1 MAAAQADRILHQLR
15 WLAHGGAE
23 RAEHARSDGQL
34 LDRFISTQDE
44 HAFAELLRRHGP
56 MVLGV
61 CRRLLGHVQDAEDA
75 FQATF
80 LVLVRKARSITPREL
95 VGNWLYGVAYRVA
108 LDAQARSSR
117 RRARE
122 KQVEDMP
129 HPSITPADVDP
140 DLRPLLDR
148 ELSRLPPK
156 YRAAIV
162 LCDLEGRPRKD
173 AASQLGVPEGTLSS
187 RLNAGRKLLAGRL
200 ARHGLTLSGAAIA
213 TALAAGPG
221 QAAIPGALAISTI
234 KAAALGAAGQAVALG
249 LVSAR
254 AAALTEGVMKAML
267 ISKLKTMTGVLLTIG
282 LFAWGAGVLTLT
294 ADDAQAGGKVT
305 QAKQPGAADDQVLRL
320 LRQPDGRFRMLGVA
334 PQEHWQE
341 DAIDKHI
348 EWLTLKE
355 AIDTH
360 NEWLTQ
366 HQVRPKT
373 DDLRWDDL
381 LNKLHRYP
389 HGTDFC
395 VSCHKTTAAQTER
408 ALRGYLHAL
417 ERQQTKDGD
426 IIIIR
431 LPKKSNPDEDAQFL
445 RRLCLDLLGR
455 TPTPLETRFFLA
467 DKNANKYRA
476 VVEWLAHQADAQP
489 PAPPK
494 IADRPRQVTPAMRA
508 EAYVQEKLG
517 KQQLSPAERHI
528 VERVVEFM
536 QKQPAK

>member
-1 MAAAQADRILHQLR
+1 MAAAQADRIMHQLR

-23 RAEHARSDGQL
+23 RARSDGQL
-34 LDRFISTQDE
+34 LERFISVHDE

-80 LVLVRKARSITPREL
+80 MVLVRKARSVTPREL

-129 HPSITPADVDP
+129 HPSTPPADVDP

-162 LCDLEGRPRKD
+162 LCDLEGRPRRD

-187 RLNAGRKLLAGRL
+187 RLNAGRKLLAVRL
-200 ARHGLTLSGAAIA
+200 ARHGLTLSGAALA
-213 TALAAGPG
+213 TALATCPG
-221 QAAIPGALAISTI
+221 QAAIPSALAVSTI

-267 ISKLKTMTGVLLTIG
+267 ISKLKTVTGVLLTIG

-294 ADDAQAGGKVT
+294 ADDAQAGGKVA
-305 QAKQPGAADDQVLRL
+305 QAKQPGADSDVLRL
-320 LRQPDGRFRMLGVA
+320 LRQPDGRLRILGVV
-334 PQEHWQE
+334 PQEHRDE
-341 DAIDKHI
+341 EALDGRI
-348 EWLTLKE
+348 EWLLQTE
-355 AIDTH
+355 DVERHA
-360 NEWLTQ
+360 EWLAL
-366 HQVRPKT
+366 HQARPKIE
-373 DDLRWDDL
+373 DMRWDDL

-389 HGTDFC
+389 HSTDFC
-395 VSCHKTTAAQTER
+395 ASCHKTTAAQTER

-417 ERQQTKDGD
+417 ERQRTEDGD

-431 LPKKSNPDEDAQFL
+431 LPKKSTPDGDTQFL

-455 TPTPLETRFFLA
+455 TPTPLEMRYFL
-467 DKNANKYRA
+467 DDLRANKHRI
-476 VVEWLAHQADAQP
+476 VVEWLAKQADVQP
-489 PAPPK
+489 PVAPKAPK
-494 IADRPRQVTPAMRA
+494 IVDRLRQITPAQRA
-508 EAYVQEKLG
+508 EAHVQEKLG
-517 KQQLSPAERHI
+517 KQQLSPAERQI
-528 VERVVEFM
+528 VERAVEFM